1 MFEARIEASAE
12 VSRLDALD
20 LDESPLRL
28 PPCDCIYSVCNA
40 RDELVY
46 VDSVLANNRAKR
58 NRERGPQNRSRERR
72 QAPCGSTSLL
82 YLPRDKGGRGLRS
95 IEREHKETK
104 VKAAVKLFQNRG
116 LVMKMVRDFEKRAES
131 VGYQALTKE
140 AAKYAEG
147 YGLQLKPQCPDPA
160 CVTGEEEVTP
170 GERLK
175 SHLRK

>member
-1 MFEARIEASAE
+1 M
-12 VSRLDALD
+12 
-20 LDESPLRL
+20 
-28 PPCDCIYSVCNA
+28 
-40 RDELVY
+40 
-46 VDSVLANNRAKR
+46 DSVLANNRAKR
-58 NRERGPQNRSRERR
+58 NREREARKIVVENGGRH
-72 QAPCGSTSLL
+72 PCGSTSLL